1 MDGISKT
8 KKQKNIL
15 YNHLKIFYDHIIIA
29 AIYRYRKNMTGIKV
43 MTNPITLFASL
54 ICKTTPTPMFYHSN
68 KRMGAI
74 NRWRK
79 AALER

>member
-54 ICKTTPTPMFYHSN
+54 ICKTTPATHTKNQRSILASLVDPSP
-68 KRMGAI
+68 I
-74 NRWRK
+74 PLK
-79 AALER
+79 A